1 MSSQKSDASRAD
13 VHQTVTDR
21 IVAMLE
27 TARLNGA
34 VMPWCRPGVAHA
46 RPVNAVTQKPYRGI
60 NILSLW
66 AAAHAAN
73 YNSGVWATFKQWKD
87 LGASVKKGEKASP
100 IVFYKSIDVKDDT
113 VEVVADGDEL
123 PKSIRI
129 AKGYWGFNA
138 DQVDGYVLPEL
149 PTVDRVTRLER
160 VETFIA
166 NTKADIRHGGA
177 RAFYRPADDFIQ
189 MPDRCLFHDTPS
201 STATEGYYA
210 VLCHEL
216 GHFSGA
222 AKRLNRDLSGR
233 FGDKAYALEE
243 MIAEWTSGFLCA
255 DLGITAQPREDH
267 AHYIA
272 TWLSVLKTDKT
283 AVFTA
288 AAKANQAVE
297 YLFGLQPDMASSAS
311 RQHYIDTG
319 RYLAQAESDEAAT

>member
-1 MSSQKSDASRAD
+1 MTIRTSTADTTTRAD
-13 VHQTVTDR
+13 VHQTVTNR
-21 IVAMLE
+21 IIAMLE
-27 TARLNGA
+27 TAQATGA
-34 VMPWCRPGVAHA
+34 TMPWCRPGVAHS
-46 RPVNAVTQKPYRGI
+46 RPVNVATKRPYRGI

-66 AAAHAAN
+66 ASADCAN
-73 YNSGVWATFKQWKD
+73 YRSGIWGTFKQWKE
-87 LGASVKKGEKASP
+87 LGAFVRKGEKATP
-100 IVFYKSIDVKDDT
+100 IVFYKSVDID
-113 VEVVADGDEL
+113 DGAPEDGEDATRT
-123 PKSIRI
+123 IRI

-138 DQVDGYVLPEL
+138 DQVDGFTLPEMPKDDL
-149 PTVDRVTRLER
+149 VTRLER
-160 VETFIA
+160 AEAFIA
-166 NTKADIRHGGA
+166 NTKADIRHGGV
-177 RAFYRPADDFIQ
+177 RAFYRPSDDFIQ
-189 MPDRCLFHDTPS
+189 MPDRVLFRDTPS

-222 AKRLNRDLSGR
+222 AKRLNRDLTGR
-233 FGDKAYALEE
+233 FGDAAYALEE

-272 TWLSVLKTDKT
+272 NWLTALRNDKT

-319 RYLAQAESDEAAT
+319 RYLTHAEAEVAP